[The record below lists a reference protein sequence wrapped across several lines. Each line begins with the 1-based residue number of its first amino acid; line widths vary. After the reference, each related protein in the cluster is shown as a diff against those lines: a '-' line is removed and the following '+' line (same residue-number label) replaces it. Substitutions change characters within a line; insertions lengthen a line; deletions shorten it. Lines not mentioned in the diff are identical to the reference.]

1 MSRAVHAL
9 EPGGIA
15 VGLAAEFEREI
26 REEDV
31 LRFAESSGDW
41 NPLHIDPVYAGTTKL
56 EGRLVHGAMQVGLA
70 SALVGMYLPGPHVLL
85 GSVQARF
92 PVPLYFPCRVLVHGE
107 IVSWDSGLRTGTVK
121 VVVQDAGRHLPT
133 AEIFMGFTRHESRP
147 PAIAAPA
154 ASVSP
159 AAATAADAPLVVV
172 TGASGG
178 LGAAIAARL
187 AGDHGILALAHT
199 RPLPETLAAHPGVT
213 PLRVDL
219 AAADWR
225 ESLEAALGDR
235 PLFAVVHAAWPG
247 APRGGLLAAPDE
259 TIEDQVRFGTVHTVR
274 LARFL
279 FGHVGP
285 EGGRL
290 VVVSSIWGSH
300 RPNLSLA
307 AYSLGKAALESTVK
321 LLAPEMARRAIAVNA
336 VCPALVPVGMNKNQS
351 ERWIRMK
358 ASLVPLG
365 RLCQP
370 EDVSDVVRFL
380 LSPGAAFLSGDLIEL
395 SGGQL

>member
-1 MSRAVHAL
+1 MC
-9 EPGGIA
+9 
-15 VGLAAEFEREI
+15 
-26 REEDV
+26 
-31 LRFAESSGDW
+31 SSD
-41 NPLHIDPVYAGTTKL
+41 L
-56 EGRLVHGAMQVGLA
+56 
-70 SALVGMYLPGPHVLL
+70 
-85 GSVQARF
+85 
-92 PVPLYFPCRVLVHGE
+92 
-107 IVSWDSGLRTGTVK
+107 
-121 VVVQDAGRHLPT
+121 
-133 AEIFMGFTRHESRP
+133 
-147 PAIAAPA
+147 
-154 ASVSP
+154 
-159 AAATAADAPLVVV
+159 VV

-380 LSPGAAFLSGDLIEL
+380 LSPGASFLSGELIEL